1 MSRRIILCSHSAL
14 CQRTAALRN
23 SNAFRATAVVR
34 LGSSRALVAAT
45 FAASVWRSPRPFS
58 IELACPDCVRASAS
72 GPTGRRDPTR
82 IYKALEARLSVAC
95 ISMPRPGPSRASLMP
110 RARTHGVGDAIS
122 WSSALNGG
130 KRPADGPASS
140 CVGTRLAHTVSSL
153 HLSMRGDVQTA
164 WARVRATGVQRPA
177 VLKVQSIP
185 RAGSRGCR

>member
-1 MSRRIILCSHSAL
+1 MDKTLIGPRGRQPASPRCARRVRRASRCCRSLEEDCP
-14 CQRTAALRN
+14 
-23 SNAFRATAVVR
+23 R
-34 LGSSRALVAAT
+34 LGHVVLCVT
-45 FAASVWRSPRPFS
+45 PRP
-58 IELACPDCVRASAS
+58 
-72 GPTGRRDPTR
+72 GPFGRRDPTR

-95 ISMPRPGPSRASLMP
+95 ISMPRSEPSRASPMP
-110 RARTHGVGDAIS
+110 RARTHRRDAIS

-153 HLSMRGDVQTA
+153 HLYMRGDVQTA